1 MQTHNHIDPAV
12 AKVLGMGMALTAIAN
27 DGDRF
32 ADERIEFGVLVV
44 IKRCWHE
51 NSLFAWFGL
60 PT

>member
-1 MQTHNHIDPAV
+1 
-12 AKVLGMGMALTAIAN
+12 MGMALTAIAN